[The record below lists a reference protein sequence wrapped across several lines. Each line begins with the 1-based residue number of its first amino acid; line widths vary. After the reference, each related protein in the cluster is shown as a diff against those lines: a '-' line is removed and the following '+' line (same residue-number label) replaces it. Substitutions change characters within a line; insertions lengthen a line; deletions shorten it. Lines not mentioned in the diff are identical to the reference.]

1 MSKEKQSS
9 QYSGKVMLAPMVRVC
24 SLPMRLL
31 ALDYGADLVYTE
43 EIIDRKLLICHE
55 YKNELLGTIDFTM
68 SDGTVVFR
76 TCAAERGKV
85 IFQLGTSDAKR
96 ALAAAKKIQHL
107 VAGVDVN
114 MGCPKEFSIKGG
126 MGAALLTQ
134 QDKVKSILTTLVNGL
149 DVPVTCKIRV
159 LPDIQETVAL
169 AKLIES
175 TGVSAIGVHGRTKS
189 ERSRDPNRDDYIKAV
204 SNAVSIPVI
213 ANGGSK
219 NISNL
224 SEVESFRLNTEA
236 SSVMLARAAMWNC
249 SVFRRDGPLPFIDVL
264 KSYLRYAFLYD
275 NNVMNTKYCVLQI
288 IHDKMTEIPEA
299 DFSLSAKSLQEFAD
313 IWHLQEDYRVILH
326 ERQQK
331 EMELSAAEGG
341 DCRGVKKKKTEN
353 GLELIELPV
362 RYDKTLYNSLMTP
375 KQILNNYCIKHQKEK
390 PVYSTTERYQDR
402 FFKSVVQLEGKLYT
416 NPFWERSKQ
425 LAEQSAA
432 VCCLV
437 VNGLDDGR
445 TGEPKNETEELR
457 RKWRDIVN
465 SKIVSPSHC
474 SDEDA
479 ENRLCSATDAD
490 LEKKVASQSYTEI
503 KSELAEGS
511 SDAILSKQCAVGS
524 DVDKDG
530 CSR

>member
-9 QYSGKVMLAPMVRVC
+9 LYSGKVMLAPMVRVC

-55 YKNELLGTIDFTM
+55 YKNGNIQIYYIICIININAFILKTVRKTI
-68 SDGTVVFR
+68 
-76 TCAAERGKV
+76 
-85 IFQLGTSDAKR
+85 
-96 ALAAAKKIQHL
+96 
-107 VAGVDVN
+107 
-114 MGCPKEFSIKGG
+114 
-126 MGAALLTQ
+126 
-134 QDKVKSILTTLVNGL
+134 
-149 DVPVTCKIRV
+149 
-159 LPDIQETVAL
+159 
-169 AKLIES
+169 
-175 TGVSAIGVHGRTKS
+175 
-189 ERSRDPNRDDYIKAV
+189 YIKAV

-299 DFSLSAKSLQEFAD
+299 DLSLSAKSLQEFAD

-362 RYDKTLYNSLMTP
+362 RYDK
-375 KQILNNYCIKHQKEK
+375 
-390 PVYSTTERYQDR
+390 
-402 FFKSVVQLEGKLYT
+402 
-416 NPFWERSKQ
+416 
-425 LAEQSAA
+425 
-432 VCCLV
+432 
-437 VNGLDDGR
+437 
-445 TGEPKNETEELR
+445 
-457 RKWRDIVN
+457 
-465 SKIVSPSHC
+465 
-474 SDEDA
+474 
-479 ENRLCSATDAD
+479 
-490 LEKKVASQSYTEI
+490 
-503 KSELAEGS
+503 
-511 SDAILSKQCAVGS
+511 
-524 DVDKDG
+524 
-530 CSR
+530 